1 MIIINN
7 YLINDDYI
15 LKHKY
20 KNYMNS
26 CCFKNKSVFTTCIV
40 VETRQPDKVGD
51 QAKKP
56 IKVVSLKFFKP
67 LILKHITHLFRTSIK

>member
-7 YLINDDYI
+7 YFIINDYI

-26 CCFKNKSVFTTCIV
+26 CCFNNKNVFNTCRV
-40 VETRQPDKVGD
+40 D
-51 QAKKP
+51 
-56 IKVVSLKFFKP
+56 LN
-67 LILKHITHLFRTSIK
+67 